1 MIKLINLLYEVNEL
15 PPIGEKIGSGG
26 SSTAYAHPTDPD
38 KIVKI
43 YSGKYVEDFTR
54 RVEFFKKYPKYFPK
68 VYEYGDRY
76 VIEDKLDNK
85 PIKQLNATLN
95 SLANKL
101 LGDDNPFTPDFLGY
115 ISRFDPNIE
124 DVDEYDD
131 YKYVVK
137 KNPQIYK
144 KVSSLY
150 NLYKNVQNLVD
161 KQPKMAHADGTIDF
175 HSENI
180 GVDNQGNF
188 KLFDI

>member
-95 SLANKL
+95 SLANNQILNNHYFKKVFIPYAP
-101 LGDDNPFTPDFLGY
+101 GDAGGCIGSALVTF
-115 ISRFDPNIE
+115 R
-124 DVDEYDD
+124 
-131 YKYVVK
+131 K
-137 KNPQIYK
+137 KNK
-144 KVSSLY
+144 K
-150 NLYKNVQNLVD
+150 D
-161 KQPKMAHADGTIDF
+161 
-175 HSENI
+175 
-180 GVDNQGNF
+180 NF
-188 KLFDI
+188 KNITTPFIGSSYSSEYIKK